1 MKKYC
6 NLKPATAGVT
16 LAVTLAVVPSRYIM
30 SFGSSRSVKGL
41 KKNFRKIEL
50 KKIRRL
56 TYKNNQKCR
65 LWLRKF

>member
-16 LAVTLAVVPSRYIM
+16 LAVTLVVVPSRYMM

-41 KKNFRKIEL
+41 KKTLGK
-50 KKIRRL
+50 
-56 TYKNNQKCR
+56 
-65 LWLRKF
+65 